1 MLKTVFALV
10 AFFAAAAQMA
20 HAQPKWAQGQ
30 TYSGNIDIGGVQVPL
45 PAGSWMVTGFD
56 QVVLNNAGA
65 GGQSNVGLAQLIDGK
80 LRAYM
85 VLSYNQQ
92 SMSRGWTVTDSKNCA
107 RSEIHYAA
115 VTSDIQLSKSCSY
128 VNHIVF
134 SIAANSAKWWK
145 ETVDYA
151 RRHNI
156 AIPITTI
163 LSGTV
168 VSDRANFVSVAYY
181 FNPEMKGFSAPVNTV
196 WQTSDWSALSVAAN
210 EDKKV
215 FVQSIVE
222 WTKAIRP
229 VVEAG
234 LAGKLKKGDGL
245 DWPVAMQ

>member
-1 MLKTVFALV
+1 MRKMAIALV
-10 AFFAAAAQMA
+10 AALLTAAQSA
-20 HAQPKWAQGQ
+20 SAQPKWAQGQ
-30 TYSGNIDIGGVQVPL
+30 MYSGNIDVGGVQVPL
-45 PAGSWMVTGFD
+45 PAGSWVVTGFD

-85 VLSYNQQ
+85 MLSYNQQ
-92 SMSRGWTVTDSKNCA
+92 AMSRGWTVADSKNCT

-115 VTSDIQLSKSCSY
+115 VISDVQLSKSCSY

-145 ETVDYA
+145 DTVDYA
-151 RRHNI
+151 KRNNI
-156 AIPITTI
+156 AIPLTTI

-168 VSDRANFVSVAYY
+168 VSDRANFVSVSYY
-181 FNPEMKGFSAPVNTV
+181 FNPEFKSFLAPVNTA
-196 WQTSDWSALSVAAN
+196 WQTSDWSALNVATN
-210 EDKKV
+210 ENKKV

-222 WTKAIRP
+222 WTNRVRP
-229 VVEAG
+229 IVETG

-245 DWPVAMQ
+245 DWPTAMQ